1 MQTIYLDI
9 SNKGVM
15 PTIYAKQGDVGRK
28 FLCIISDS
36 GLPYEIPADATVS
49 VLYQNLKDTNAGSAS
64 AVDVIGNS
72 VEVILDSAITSVSGD
87 GILCLTISYKNG
99 DEISTWNIPYSVDP
113 KPGVQPI
120 NPESPIWK
128 QKAVLYTK
136 QSLTESQKEQARK
149 NIDAVKT
156 PAKITKE
163 LFFFGEHDDFQAF
176 GSQRIYKIAGQQV
189 WLNSPTDFDFRV
201 RFNITRNIGQVEEY
215 EFTKSDCTIIETVQG
230 KKHWQFSAYVSGTP
244 SLVLTVANGI
254 DPGSFESE
262 PYCSFIYPSDLEN
275 YSVEFFKLSK
285 TEQELNLVTSVNGIK
300 ADEYGNVTIETGGSS
315 TQEEVYVLS
324 PGETVENA
332 PKDVKIVINPNEEAP
347 AYVQTVN
354 GIAPDKNG
362 NVVVSGGGSGGGAQS
377 DWNAAEG
384 EPGHILNRTHYKL
397 EEDVELA
404 SGNYTSALTEFG
416 VYGCPVAYHTSWEPP
431 RPNEFVISFDGVEYR
446 GLIPSTVTGL
456 GTLAGNFAMLNALLG
471 KNTFENTGEPFLAY
485 VGETSNAIVFTMD
498 TSPTSHEIKIAYF
511 NFALKK
517 LDRDFL
523 PDSVANWNAANG
535 EAGYVQNRTHWIEF
549 TSEVVLPKKEYYNMA
564 FEEYGWILSGNV
576 EGDEALDEIQL
587 VEGETYV
594 VTYKG
599 TVYECVCKLYDVD
612 GEQRPYLGNK
622 YLLNGSEDTR
632 EPFAVETGCITIAET
647 VSEYVSIGIEYM
659 KESVRKL
666 PEKFLPE
673 TAVLKKDIAQL
684 SKVEWLPVREEHTGP
699 EVLFDINI
707 SDYTSGAYDL
717 TTKHGIGDLP
727 LEIGMTVKVLFDNV
741 EYQCTVN
748 ASKNPSIVPWWLG
761 DGSINSNISGTTES
775 TGEPFLLIRRKS
787 YSDLLLYGMEAGNHT
802 MSMIAET
809 TQLVPVPMPEE
820 FLPASVDG
828 VVIRSSTEGSAKKF
842 KLTVDDSG
850 NITATEL
857 T

>member
-1 MQTIYLDI
+1 MAYT
-9 SNKGVM
+9 
-15 PTIYAKQGDVGRK
+15 KQNFEDGQ
-28 FLCIISDS
+28 
-36 GLPYEIPADATVS
+36 
-49 VLYQNLKDTNAGSAS
+49 VLTAECLNRM
-64 AVDVIGNS
+64 
-72 VEVILDSAITSVSGD
+72 ED
-87 GILCLTISYKNG
+87 GILEANKEVYILENG
-99 DEISTWNIPYSVDP
+99 ESV
-113 KPGVQPI
+113 
-120 NPESPIWK
+120 E
-128 QKAVLYTK
+128 
-136 QSLTESQKEQARK
+136 
-149 NIDAVKT
+149 DAPVD
-156 PAKITKE
+156 AKI
-163 LFFFGEHDDFQAF
+163 
-176 GSQRIYKIAGQQV
+176 
-189 WLNSPTDFDFRV
+189 
-201 RFNITRNIGQVEEY
+201 
-215 EFTKSDCTIIETVQG
+215 
-230 KKHWQFSAYVSGTP
+230 
-244 SLVLTVANGI
+244 
-254 DPGSFESE
+254 
-262 PYCSFIYPSDLEN
+262 
-275 YSVEFFKLSK
+275 
-285 TEQELNLVTSVNGIK
+285 
-300 ADEYGNVTIETGGSS
+300 
-315 TQEEVYVLS
+315 
-324 PGETVENA
+324 
-332 PKDVKIVINPNEEAP
+332 IVDPNEEAP
-347 AYVQTVN
+347 TYVQTVN

-362 NVVVSGGGSGGGAQS
+362 NVVVSGGGSGGAQS
-377 DWNAAEG
+377 DWNAKEG
-384 EPGHILNRTHYKL
+384 EPGHVLNRTHYKL

-471 KNTFENTGEPFLAY
+471 TNTFENTGEPFLAY

-523 PDSVANWNAANG
+523 PDSVANWNASNG

-576 EGDEALDEIQL
+576 EGDEALDEMQL

-622 YLLNGSEDTR
+622 YLLNGGEDTR

-647 VSEYVSIGIEYM
+647 VSEYVSIGIEHM

-684 SKVEWLPVREEHTGP
+684 SKVEWLPVREEHTES
-699 EVLFDINI
+699 EVLFDIAFSI
-707 SDYTSGAYDL
+707 TSASTNYNL
-717 TTKHGIGDLP
+717 NTNHGIASLP
-727 LEIGMTVKVLFDNV
+727 IEAGMSVKVLFNGV
-741 EYQCTVN
+741 EYVCTAV
-748 ASKNPSIVPWWLG
+748 PSNNSLFSWWLG
-761 DGSINSNISGTTES
+761 DGSKNSNATGVTES
-775 TGEPFLLIRRKS
+775 TGEPFLLMARKS
-787 YSDLLLYGMEAGNHT
+787 DGLPMLRTVVGDHT

-809 TQLVPVPMPEE
+809 TQIVPVPMPEE
-820 FLPASVDG
+820 FLPASVDC
-828 VVIRSSTEGSAKKF
+828 VVIRSSTEGSTKKF

>member
-1 MQTIYLDI
+1 MELKRFEKDVEIIQKLGTYPNRDNGLSSEGLKKKFDEAPALIKEYLNEELVPAFEDMA
-9 SNKGVM
+9 STVGG
-15 PTIYAKQGDVGRK
+15 GD
-28 FLCIISDS
+28 FLR
-36 GLPYEIPADATVS
+36 YKE
-49 VLYQNLKDTNAGSAS
+49 QNLT
-64 AVDVIGNS
+64 
-72 VEVILDSAITSVSGD
+72 
-87 GILCLTISYKNG
+87 
-99 DEISTWNIPYSVDP
+99 
-113 KPGVQPI
+113 
-120 NPESPIWK
+120 PE
-128 QKAVLYTK
+128 Q
-136 QSLTESQKEQARK
+136 QEQARK
-149 NIDAVKT
+149 NIDALKV
-156 PAKITKE
+156 PRGIARE
-163 LFFFGEHDDFQAF
+163 LFFFGEYDDFQTF
-176 GSQRIYKIAGQQV
+176 GSQRIYKIAGQQD

-201 RFNITRNIGQVEEY
+201 RFNTTRNIGQVEEY

-230 KKHWQFSAYVSGTP
+230 RKHWQFFANVSGTP

-254 DPGSFESE
+254 DPVSFESE
-262 PYCSFIYPSDLEN
+262 PYCSFIYPSALEN
-275 YSVEFFKLSK
+275 YFVEFFKLSE
-285 TEQELNLVTSVNGIK
+285 TEQELNLVTSVNGIQ
-300 ADEYGNVTIETGGSS
+300 ADEYGNVDVKGNDGFSPVAKVTQTDTGAVISITDKKGTTTATVANGKDGAKGEKGDKGDKGDTGEKGEDGVSPND
-315 TQEEVYVLS
+315 VYVLS
-324 PGETVENA
+324 ENESVENA
-332 PKDVKIVINPNEEAP
+332 PEDVKFIVDPYGEAP
-347 AYVQTVN
+347 TYVQTVN

-377 DWNAAEG
+377 DWNAKEG

-471 KNTFENTGEPFLAY
+471 TNTFENTGEPFLAY

-576 EGDEALDEIQL
+576 DGDEALDEIQL

-599 TVYECVCKLYDVD
+599 TVYECVCKLYDLD
-612 GEQRPYLGNK
+612 GEQHPYLGNN
-622 YLLNGSEDTR
+622 YLLNGGEDTR
-632 EPFAVETGCITIAET
+632 EPFAVETGCITIADT
-647 VSEYVSIGIEYM
+647 VSEYVSIGIEHM

-684 SKVEWLPVREEHTGP
+684 SKVEWLPVREERTEP

-707 SDYTSGAYDL
+707 SDYTSGAYSL

-748 ASKNPSIVPWWLG
+748 ASKNTSIVPWWLG
-761 DGSINSNISGTTES
+761 DGSINSNTSGTTES
-775 TGEPFLLIRRKS
+775 TGEPFMLIRRKS
-787 YSDLLLYGMEAGNHT
+787 GSDLLLYGMEAGNHT

-809 TQLVPVPMPEE
+809 TQIVPVPMPEE
-820 FLPASVDG
+820 FLPESVDG